1 MEGWR
6 DREG

>member
-6 DREG
+6 IP

>member
-6 DREG
+6 IKQ